1 MADVVIVG
9 AGIIGSSI
17 ALALQERGVST
28 LLLERAVPGA
38 ESSSA
43 AAGMLAPHLE
53 AHGPDAPYAL
63 GVESL
68 ARYPGWAERIKTL
81 SGLDTGYQRDGAVRL
96 LTEANADDAEREIAW
111 QIERDVPIE
120 RLDRRALE
128 RLVPGVATRFDA
140 GLFFPRE
147 AQVDPRRLMRAL
159 SAATEQAGA
168 EHLSGVTV
176 RSILA
181 EDGHATGVELDDRV
195 LRATRIVVAA
205 GAWTSLIPGS
215 SLPKE
220 AVKPARG
227 QVVSLDAKKRPF
239 APFIWTEGGYL
250 VPRPDG
256 RVLVG
261 ATVELVGYDKSVT
274 AGGVRRLL
282 GAAIDSFPALAE
294 ARLVETWAGLR
305 PFTSGDHPLI
315 GETGIEGLYMATGH
329 YRNGILQAPMT
340 AELIADLVTGRTPA
354 LDPAPFAPATRS

>member
-17 ALALQERGVST
+17 ALALQERGLST

-53 AHGPDAPYAL
+53 AKRPDAAYTL

-68 ARYPGWAERIKTL
+68 ARYRGWTEQLRTL
-81 SGLDTGYQRDGAVRL
+81 TGLDAGYQEDGAVRL
-96 LTEANADDAEREIAW
+96 LTASSRSEAEGEVAW
-111 QIERDVPIE
+111 QVERDVPVELLE
-120 RLDRRALE
+120 RAALE
-128 RLVPGVATRFDA
+128 ELLPGVAKRFEA

-159 SAATEQAGA
+159 AAATARTGSEPLCGA
-168 EHLSGVTV
+168 TV
-176 RSILA
+176 RSILS
-181 EDGHATGVELDDRV
+181 ERGRVTGVELDDRTLTAGTVV
-195 LRATRIVVAA
+195 LAA
-205 GAWTSLIPGS
+205 GAWTSLIPGAGI
-215 SLPKE
+215 PKQ

-227 QVVSLDAKKRPF
+227 QVVALEARQRPF
-239 APFIWTEGGYL
+239 GPFVWAEGGYL
-250 VPRPDG
+250 VPRVDG

-274 AGGVRRLL
+274 AGGVHRLL
-282 GAAIDSFPALAE
+282 GAAVDAFPALAE
-294 ARLVETWAGLR
+294 AKLVETWAGLR
-305 PFTSGDHPLI
+305 PFTEQDHPLI
-315 GETGIEGLYMATGH
+315 GATSVEGLYVATGH

-340 AELIADLVTGRTPA
+340 AELIADLITGRTPA
-354 LDPAPFAPATRS
+354 VDPAPFAPS